1 VRAAH
6 TPSAQ
11 YSLDWSR
18 IPHAGALTG
27 ELVANDRVAEYEE
40 HIRGLLTAIRTGD
53 RAAFDALIETVG
65 HEMRK
70 LSAFH
75 LRQRAPSQ
83 TLQTTALVHEAV
95 LRMIQMLN
103 TKRQKFPETKEH
115 LMALVSQMMRY
126 TLTDYARKR
135 KLKLVSLDEPGPS
148 DDRPSSAADDAAL
161 QNWSES
167 DLDDLLA
174 VDEAITALERS
185 DPEYGKRRSA
195 AIELYLFGGMNYREI
210 AEELAVTDDMARRDC
225 QIALS
230 RLKGLLGTQRR
241 TGSSSST

>member
-1 VRAAH
+1 V
-6 TPSAQ
+6 PKESVG
-11 YSLDWSR
+11 D
-18 IPHAGALTG
+18 
-27 ELVANDRVAEYEE
+27 YED
-40 HIRGLLTAIRTGD
+40 HIRALLGAIRKGD
-53 RAAFDALIETVG
+53 RQAFDTLIEAVV

-75 LRQRAPSQ
+75 LRQRPPAQ

-103 TKRQKFPETKEH
+103 KKRETFPETKEH

-135 KLKLVSLDEPGPS
+135 KLKLVSLDEP
-148 DDRPSSAADDAAL
+148 RPEKGSGASATPNEAVL
-161 QNWSES
+161 QDWSES

-174 VDEAITALERS
+174 VDEALTALERS

-195 AIELYLFGGMNYREI
+195 AIELYVFGGMNYREI
-210 AEELAVTDDMARRDC
+210 AEELGVTDDMARRDC

-230 RLKGLLGTQRR
+230 RLKGLLARQSPE
-241 TGSSSST
+241 GSSLAT

>member
-1 VRAAH
+1 VPRNE
-6 TPSAQ
+6 PG
-11 YSLDWSR
+11 
-18 IPHAGALTG
+18 I
-27 ELVANDRVAEYEE
+27 EYEE
-40 HIRGLLTAIRTGD
+40 HIRGLLAAIRKGD
-53 RAAFDALIETVG
+53 RRAFDTLIEAVG

-70 LSAFH
+70 LSAYH
-75 LRQRAPSQ
+75 LRQRAPSP

-95 LRMIQMLN
+95 LRMIQMLA
-103 TKRQKFPETKEH
+103 TRRQTFPQTKEH

-135 KLKLVSLDEPGPS
+135 KLKLVSLDETRPS
-148 DDRPSSAADDAAL
+148 DDGRPPARIEEVAL
-161 QNWSES
+161 QDWSER

-185 DPEYGKRRSA
+185 DAEYGKRRGA

-210 AEELAVTDDMARRDC
+210 ADELGVTDDMARRDC

-230 RLKGLLGTQRR
+230 RLKGFLASPSG
-241 TGSSSST
+241 TGSSSTT

>member
-1 VRAAH
+1 M
-6 TPSAQ
+6 PDESA
-11 YSLDWSR
+11 
-18 IPHAGALTG
+18 G
-27 ELVANDRVAEYEE
+27 EYEE
-40 HIRGLLTAIRTGD
+40 HIRALLSAIRKGD
-53 RAAFDALIETVG
+53 RQAFDALIEAVG

-75 LRQRAPSQ
+75 LRQRPPAQ

-103 TKRQKFPETKEH
+103 KKREKFPETKEH

-135 KLKLVSLDEPGPS
+135 KLKLVSLDEP
-148 DDRPSSAADDAAL
+148 RPHDESGQPQAANEAVL
-161 QNWSES
+161 QSWSEG

-174 VDEAITALERS
+174 VDEALTALERS
-185 DPEYGKRRSA
+185 DAEYGKRRSA

-210 AEELAVTDDMARRDC
+210 AEELGVTDDMARRDC
-225 QIALS
+225 QIALT
-230 RLKGLLGTQRR
+230 RLKSLLARQSAE
-241 TGSSSST
+241 GSSLPT

>member
-1 VRAAH
+1 V
-6 TPSAQ
+6 PK
-11 YSLDWSR
+11 
-18 IPHAGALTG
+18 IPNVL
-27 ELVANDRVAEYEE
+27 YEE
-40 HIRGLLTAIRTGD
+40 HVKALLSAIRRGD
-53 RAAFDALIETVG
+53 RAAFDTLIEAVG

-75 LRQRAPSQ
+75 LRQRPPAQ

-103 TKRQKFPETKEH
+103 KKRQKFPETREH

-135 KLKLVSLDEPGPS
+135 KLQLVSLDEPRPH
-148 DDRPSSAADDAAL
+148 DDSGVSSTADEGVL
-161 QNWSES
+161 QSWSEGN
-167 DLDDLLA
+167 LEDLLA

-185 DPEYGKRRSA
+185 DADYGKRRSA

-210 AEELAVTDDMARRDC
+210 AEELGVTDDMARRDC

-230 RLKGLLGTQRR
+230 HLKGLLGRPSAEGPSLPT
-241 TGSSSST
+241 

>member
-1 VRAAH
+1 V
-6 TPSAQ
+6 PNENS
-11 YSLDWSR
+11 
-18 IPHAGALTG
+18 G
-27 ELVANDRVAEYEE
+27 EYEE
-40 HIRGLLTAIRTGD
+40 HIRALLGAIRKGD
-53 RAAFDALIETVG
+53 RQAFDALIEAVG

-75 LRQRAPSQ
+75 LRQRPPAQ
-83 TLQTTALVHEAV
+83 TLQTTALVHEVV

-103 TKRQKFPETKEH
+103 RKNEKFPETKEH

-135 KLKLVSLDEPGPS
+135 KMTLVSLDQP
-148 DDRPSSAADDAAL
+148 RPHDESGSPQAASEAVL
-161 QNWSES
+161 QRWSEG

-174 VDEAITALERS
+174 IDEALTALERS
-185 DPEYGKRRSA
+185 DAEYGKRRSA

-210 AEELAVTDDMARRDC
+210 AEELGVTDDMARRDC

-230 RLKGLLGTQRR
+230 RLRNLLARQSAEGP
-241 TGSSSST
+241 SLST

>member
-1 VRAAH
+1 V
-6 TPSAQ
+6 PNESA
-11 YSLDWSR
+11 
-18 IPHAGALTG
+18 G
-27 ELVANDRVAEYEE
+27 EYED
-40 HIRGLLTAIRTGD
+40 HIRVLLSAIRRGD
-53 RAAFDALIETVG
+53 RPAFDTLIEAVG

-75 LRQRAPSQ
+75 LRQRPPAQ

-103 TKRQKFPETKEH
+103 RKKEKFPETREH

-135 KLKLVSLDEPGPS
+135 KLRLVSLDEP
-148 DDRPSSAADDAAL
+148 RPQDESGVPGTANDAVL
-161 QNWSES
+161 QHWSES
-167 DLDDLLA
+167 NVDDLLA
-174 VDEAITALERS
+174 VDEALTALERS
-185 DPEYGKRRSA
+185 DAQYGKRRSA

-210 AEELAVTDDMARRDC
+210 GEELGVTDDMARRDC

-230 RLKGLLGTQRR
+230 RLKGLLGRHSAE
-241 TGSSSST
+241 GSSLPT

>member
-1 VRAAH
+1 V
-6 TPSAQ
+6 PNQSA
-11 YSLDWSR
+11 
-18 IPHAGALTG
+18 
-27 ELVANDRVAEYEE
+27 VEYEG
-40 HIRGLLTAIRTGD
+40 HIRALLSAIRKGD
-53 RAAFDALIETVG
+53 RPSFDTLIETVG

-75 LRQRAPSQ
+75 LRQRPPAQ

-103 TKRQKFPETKEH
+103 KKREKFPETKEH

-135 KLKLVSLDEPGPS
+135 KLKLVSLDEPRPR
-148 DDRPSSAADDAAL
+148 DDNGASPTSNEGVL
-161 QNWSES
+161 QDWSES

-174 VDEAITALERS
+174 VDEALTTLERS
-185 DPEYGKRRSA
+185 DAEYGKRRSA

-210 AEELAVTDDMARRDC
+210 AEELGVTDDMARRDC
-225 QIALS
+225 QIALN
-230 RLKGLLGTQRR
+230 RLKSLLGRQSAE
-241 TGSSSST
+241 GSSLLT